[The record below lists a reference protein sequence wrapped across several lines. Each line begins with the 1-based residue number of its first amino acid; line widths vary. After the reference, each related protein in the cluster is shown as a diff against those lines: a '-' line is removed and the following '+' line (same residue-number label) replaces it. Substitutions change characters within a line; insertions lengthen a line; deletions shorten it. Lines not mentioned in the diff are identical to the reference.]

1 MTETMHSTD
10 ELSLLKERY
19 ETLKGNS
26 NITVSQELIGKQIE
40 QERLQ
45 IHLGEK
51 NLEKVTLKAETK
63 AYASSTIYGI
73 SSIQE
78 LIPHVTEEIEGIGA
92 RFRKGQAGVAFKEIQ
107 EYISDIEPL
116 IAAGITCKMVFDK
129 VFSIK
134 DADDNLLVNIYD
146 SVGKAVMQ
154 ECQMRY
160 YERKA
165 PGLLHVLKKNY
176 WHKAI
181 GTQQKLTDIQIMMN
195 RNDVHWTPWPRP
207 VRVKLGNVL
216 VDCLLRKSGWFEP
229 FIQRVGRKSQTF
241 LVPTA
246 RFNDIKDNI
255 IDQARL
261 FSAEHW
267 PMLIEPRDWTQ
278 SSNGGYLLDEVM
290 RGHDMVRKG
299 NPDRIQGENPVAFL
313 NRVQKVGYRINPFI
327 ADVAET
333 LYKMG
338 RTVGKNPKFIP
349 STATLDL
356 PPKPVDIDTN
366 AKARKEWCIAA
377 AKIHNKNNELV
388 RKSCRTR
395 MTMKAVERFKD
406 IEVFYCPWS
415 FDYRGRAYPIPA
427 YLTPQD
433 TDFGKSLLRFSQE
446 SMMTFEGEDWL
457 RFQVATTYGLDKKTM
472 KERIDWTWDNESLI
486 TSIVL
491 DPIGNLHEWEVADE
505 PFQFLA
511 ACEEYYYCII
521 SGERN
526 YTGLPI
532 ATDATCSGM
541 QILAGLGRCKSTA
554 ELTNVL
560 PSDSPQ
566 DAYRA
571 VAEKAMPNIPEQW
584 REHVDRS
591 VAKRLVM
598 TIPYNAKFKSNWGYV
613 KEALTDKEKGKGL
626 EVSNADITLIT
637 HALRDAVFELFKGP
651 VKVMEWIEKEVGI
664 ALKSG
669 KTELEWTTPS
679 GFNVCQKIMKP
690 EITTMDT
697 QLLGKVR
704 RVFIAIGDS
713 DKVNVSKHKAATSP
727 NLIHSL
733 DASLLHLSVLRFD
746 APIAL
751 IHDSVLCRATD
762 MSLLSTVVR
771 ETYMHLFAENDYLKS
786 FAHQIGA
793 ETEPPIIGDLEPS
806 SVIDSTYFFC

>member
-1 MTETMHSTD
+1 MPTSAP
-10 ELSLLKERY
+10 
-19 ETLKGNS
+19 
-26 NITVSQELIGKQIE
+26 VSEEMIAKQIE

-51 NLEKVTLKAETK
+51 NLEKSTLKAETK
-63 AYASSTIYGI
+63 AYASSTVYGI

-92 RFRKGQAGVAFKEIQ
+92 RFKKGQAGVAFKEIQ

-116 IAAGITCKMVFDK
+116 VAAGIACKITFDK

-134 DADDNLLVNIYD
+134 DDEDSRLTNVYD

-165 PGLLHVLKKNY
+165 PGLLHVLKENY

-195 RNDVHWTPWPRP
+195 RNNIHWKIWPNT
-207 VRVKLGNVL
+207 VRIKLGNVL

-229 FIQRVGRKSQTF
+229 FIQRVGRKTQTY
-241 LVPTA
+241 LVPTPL
-246 RFNDIKDNI
+246 FNDLKEGI
-255 IDQARL
+255 IEQAKL

-267 PMLIEPRDWTQ
+267 PMLIEPRDWTAT
-278 SSNGGYLLDEVM
+278 SNGGYLLDEVM

-299 NPDRIQGENPVAFL
+299 NPALIQGENPVAFL
-313 NRVQKVGYRINPFI
+313 NRIQKVGYRINPFT
-327 ADVAET
+327 AQVAKT
-333 LYKMG
+333 LYAKG
-338 RTVGKNPKFIP
+338 RTVGKDPKFIP
-349 STATLDL
+349 STSTLDL

-366 AKARKEWCIAA
+366 AEARKSWCIEA
-377 AKIHNKNNELV
+377 AKIHNINNQLI

-395 MTMKAVERFKD
+395 MTMKALERFEDKD
-406 IEVFYCPWS
+406 VFYCPWS

-433 TDFGKSLLRFSQE
+433 TDFGKSLLKFHRE
-446 SMMTFEGEDWL
+446 AMVTFDAEDWL
-457 RFQVATTYGLDKKTM
+457 CFQVATTYGLDKKTIN
-472 KERIDWTWDNESLI
+472 ERISWTLENKELI
-486 TSIVL
+486 TRITL
-491 DPIGNLHEWEVADE
+491 DPIGTVHEWEAADE
-505 PFQFLA
+505 PWQFLA
-511 ACEEYYYCII
+511 ACEEYYHCVI
-521 SGERN
+521 SGKRN
-526 YTGLPI
+526 YTSLPI
-532 ATDATCSGM
+532 ATDATCSGL
-541 QILAGLGRCKSTA
+541 QILAGLARDASTA
-554 ELTNVL
+554 RLVNVL

-566 DAYRA
+566 DAYKA
-571 VAEKAMPNIPEQW
+571 IAELAKPKCPEQW
-584 REHVDRS
+584 REYIDRS

-598 TIPYNAKFKSNWGYV
+598 TIPYNAKFKSNWNYV
-613 KEALTDKEKGKGL
+613 EQALNDTDKGKGL
-626 EVSNADITLIT
+626 GVPKEDVTVIT
-637 HALRDAVFELFKGP
+637 HALRDAVFELFPGP
-651 VKVMEWIEKEVGI
+651 TAVMKWIEDEVGK
-664 ALKSG
+664 ALKAG
-669 KTELEWTTPS
+669 KTSLEWTTPS
-679 GFNVCQKIMKP
+679 GFVVFQKIMKP
-690 EITTMDT
+690 DITTMDT

-704 RVFIAIGDS
+704 RVFIATGDS

-771 ETYMHLFAENDYLKS
+771 ETYMHLFAENDYLKD
-786 FAHQIGA
+786 FAQQIGA